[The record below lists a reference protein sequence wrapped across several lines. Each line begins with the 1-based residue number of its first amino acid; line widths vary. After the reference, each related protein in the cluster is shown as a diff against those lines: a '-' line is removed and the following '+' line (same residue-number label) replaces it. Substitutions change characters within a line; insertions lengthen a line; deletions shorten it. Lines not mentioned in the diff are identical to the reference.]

1 MNLLPAVRGRAS
13 LPPRPVFGEIYR
25 GYAMELE
32 QPEAEVLYRWVR
44 WGNHKLILPEG
55 SDKEKMLFDL
65 TADPNELNNLAG
77 SPQLRS
83 RQQEMERLLDG
94 WWNPREE

>member
-1 MNLLPAVRGRAS
+1 M
-13 LPPRPVFGEIYR
+13 
-25 GYAMELE
+25 
-32 QPEAEVLYRWVR
+32 R

-55 SDKEKMLFDL
+55 SEEGEMLFDL

-83 RQQEMERLLDG
+83 RRQEMERLLDD
-94 WWNPREE
+94 WWNPRKQ

>member
-1 MNLLPAVRGRAS
+1 
-13 LPPRPVFGEIYR
+13 
-25 GYAMELE
+25 MELE

-44 WGNHKLILPEG
+44 WGNHNLILPEG

-77 SPQLRS
+77 SPQLNS
-83 RQQEMERLLDG
+83 RQREMERLLDG
-94 WWNPREE
+94 WWNPRKE